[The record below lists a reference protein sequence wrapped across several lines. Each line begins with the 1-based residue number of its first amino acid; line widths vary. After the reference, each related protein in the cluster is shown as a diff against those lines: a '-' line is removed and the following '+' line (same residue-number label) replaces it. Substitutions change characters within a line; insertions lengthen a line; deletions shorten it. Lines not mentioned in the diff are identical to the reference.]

1 MEQTRPAIFLSIVIP
16 LYNEEESLNELLA
29 EIKTHTAPFVQQDK
43 CCEVLFVDDG
53 STDTSWSV
61 VESLIESDST
71 DQFIVRGVSFQ
82 RNYGKSM
89 ALQTGFEHVSGE
101 VVITMDADLQ
111 DDPAEIPALVAMI
124 QDEGYDM
131 VSGWKKVRH
140 DPLSKTLPSR
150 FFNAVTR
157 LLTRIPLH
165 DFNCGLKAYKGV
177 VTKNIRVYGEM
188 HRYVPLLAKNA
199 GFKRIGEKVVRHRAR
214 QYGKT
219 KFGASR
225 FLNGFLDLLTL
236 LFIHTYTQRPMHFFG
251 AIGVFLIFAGAVVN
265 LYLAYEKI
273 VLGGSLQDRPLLFLG
288 VLLMIVGAQ
297 FFSIGFLGEMINSS
311 NVKSERPNIRK
322 LI

>member
-1 MEQTRPAIFLSIVIP
+1 MESTQPAIFLSVVIP
-16 LYNEEESLNELLA
+16 LYNEEDSLKELLA
-29 EIKTHTAPFVQQDK
+29 EIKKSIEPFSQQSK
-43 CCEVLFVDDG
+43 VCEVLFVDDG
-53 STDTSWSV
+53 STDTSWKV
-61 VESLIESDST
+61 VESLMASEST
-71 DQFIVRGVSFQ
+71 PECIVRGLSFQ

-89 ALQTGFEHVSGE
+89 ALQAGFEHVYGE

-111 DDPAEIPALVAMI
+111 DDPAEIPALVSMI
-124 QDEGYDM
+124 LDEGYDM

-150 FFNAVTR
+150 FFNAITR

-177 VTKNIRVYGEM
+177 LTKNIRVYGEM

-199 GFKRIGEKVVRHRAR
+199 GYKRIGEKVVLHRAR

-219 KFGASR
+219 KFGISR

-251 AIGVFLIFAGAVVN
+251 AIGVFLIFAGTVIN
-265 LYLAYEKI
+265 LYLAFEKI
-273 VLGGSLQDRPLLFLG
+273 VMGSSLQDRPLLFLG

-297 FFSIGFLGEMINSS
+297 FFSIGFLGEMINST
-311 NVKSERPNIRK
+311 NVKGEKPNIRK
-322 LI
+322 LN